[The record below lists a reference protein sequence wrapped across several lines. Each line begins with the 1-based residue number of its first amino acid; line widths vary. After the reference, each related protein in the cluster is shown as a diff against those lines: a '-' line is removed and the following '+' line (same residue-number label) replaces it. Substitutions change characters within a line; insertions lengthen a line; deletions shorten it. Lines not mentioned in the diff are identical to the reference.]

1 MKTQNTIISVLILIL
16 AAVSVTAAYFLSEK
30 RSELQAGW
38 EKMTSAINRSA
49 GELDKNSGTAVAAKV
64 TPEELTINAID
75 QLDSRLNDY
84 LDQSSG
90 VTKNRDH
97 LAHILVGVGRGVS
110 VNVDDN
116 ALRGISSYVS
126 AANQVKSGFNTMI
139 ERRDRNFNRLGKFAR
154 DQFKVTLDKKALA
167 SGDRAA
173 LTPLLDAIKALNAR
187 NTSYSGNL
195 SRINSMADGPSLR
208 VNTPADAQKVYEQ
221 VARLTRNFEIL
232 DQELRNRTTQNA
244 AMRAR
249 VAANDKLAGELDAV
263 IKTKGMEADKFK
275 ERLGIAVSDDPMPW
289 KHGSSEARKAL
300 VGKVVAVNNDYG
312 YVGLDIGSDTTVV
325 QRLGSG
331 LIKVNPKIEPGMK
344 LMIYRDD
351 PENKAAEVVIS
362 EVGAKSSTADVPSGS
377 QPIKVGDLAVI
388 ID

>member
-49 GELDKNSGTAVAAKV
+49 GELDKNSGTSVAAKV

-97 LAHILVGVGRGVS
+97 LAHILVGVGRGVN
-110 VNVDDN
+110 VNVDDS
-116 ALRGISSYVS
+116 ALRGIGSYVS

-173 LTPLLDAIKALNAR
+173 LAPLSDAIKALNAR
-187 NTSYSGNL
+187 NASYSGNL

-221 VARLTRNFEIL
+221 VSRLTRNFEIL

-289 KHGSSEARKAL
+289 KHGSPEARKAL
-300 VGKVVAVNNDYG
+300 IGKVVAVNNDYG
-312 YVGLDIGSDTTVV
+312 YVGLNIGSDTTVV